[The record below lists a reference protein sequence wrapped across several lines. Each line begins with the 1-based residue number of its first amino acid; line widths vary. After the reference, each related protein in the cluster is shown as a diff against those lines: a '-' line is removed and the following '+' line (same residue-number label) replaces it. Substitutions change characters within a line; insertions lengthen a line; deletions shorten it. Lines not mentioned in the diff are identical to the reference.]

1 MLVDMTEEIERTGLL
16 ARLAQIDV
24 ERASL
29 TKRLNEL
36 KVLPAIS
43 GLEAARSVTISAAS
57 KAAEKIALF
66 RRMFAG
72 RTDVFPVRWDNP
84 RTERS
89 GYAPACT
96 NEWVRGVCNKPQ
108 VKCSECPNQAF
119 IAVSDKVIASH
130 LRGKDSAR
138 PRDPEFVA
146 GVYPVLVDDTCW
158 FLENALFGKRAR

>member
-1 MLVDMTEEIERTGLL
+1 MTEEIERTGLL

-43 GLEAARSVTISAAS
+43 GPEAARNITISAAS

-96 NEWVRGVCNKPQ
+96 NE
-108 VKCSECPNQAF
+108 
-119 IAVSDKVIASH
+119 
-130 LRGKDSAR
+130 
-138 PRDPEFVA
+138 
-146 GVYPVLVDDTCW
+146 
-158 FLENALFGKRAR
+158 